1 MKKNLNLIKTSIL
14 SLIIGSAVG
23 LSLGFAIPV
32 TSSIVHSV
40 APITGTTAVNTTTT
54 KQNNNDLSVIQT
66 LDEESQNTVN
76 IIKKVKPSIACITS
90 VVQGTDFFN
99 QSYESEGSGSGIVFY
114 KDSQKAYIATNYHV
128 ISGASRVSI
137 SLNECDLVS
146 AELVGKD
153 ANSDLAVISVKLSD
167 LAAAGVK
174 DVQVAEFGDSDST
187 QVGDTV
193 IAIGNALGQGNT
205 ATKGIISVGAKEVNI
220 NGKKLTVLQ
229 TDAAINP
236 GNSGGALVNQK
247 GQVIGINTAK
257 IALTSVEG
265 VGYSIASNVAESLIE
280 QLMNT
285 TDSATLGVSVVTI
298 TDEMAQYYN
307 LPTAGV
313 MVQEVVQ
320 GGSAAQSGI
329 KQNDIITSFNG
340 QPTFTN
346 DQLVSLVKKTKVG
359 DTVNVK
365 FIRYGQPL
373 DVKVGNTVIV
383 NDGYGGK
390 SEKID
395 GEEVLIISEND
406 ILAIVE

>member
-1 MKKNLNLIKTSIL
+1 MKKKYSFAKTGVL
-14 SLIIGSAVG
+14 SVVIGSAVG
-23 LSLGFAIPV
+23 LSLGIAIPV
-32 TSSIVHSV
+32 TSNAVHSV
-40 APITGTTAVNTTTT
+40 IPAAISSKAEATATNANNT
-54 KQNNNDLSVIQT
+54 NDDANIIAT

-114 KDSQKAYIATNYHV
+114 KNSERAFIATNYHV

-153 ANSDLAVISVKLSD
+153 SNSDLAVISVKLSD

-174 DVQVAEFGDSDST
+174 NVQVAEFGDSDSL

-205 ATKGIISVGAKEVNI
+205 ATKGIVSVGAKEVNI
-220 NGKKLTVLQ
+220 NNKKLTVLQ

-236 GNSGGALVNQK
+236 GNSGGALVNNK
-247 GQVIGINTAK
+247 GQVVGINTAK

-265 VGYSIASNVAESLIE
+265 VGYSIASNVAEPLIE

-329 KQNDIITSFNG
+329 KQGDIITSFNG
-340 QPTFTN
+340 QPAFTN
-346 DQLVSLVKKTKVG
+346 EQLVALVKKTKVG
-359 DTVNVK
+359 DSISVK
-365 FIRYGQPL
+365 LIRNGQTM
-373 DVKVGNTVIV
+373 DIKVKML
-383 NDGYGGK
+383 K
-390 SEKID
+390 SS
-395 GEEVLIISEND
+395 GF
-406 ILAIVE
+406 

>member
-137 SLNECDLVS
+137 SLN
-146 AELVGKD
+146 ELVGKD

-365 FIRYGQPL
+365 LIRNGQTL
-373 DVKVGNTVIV
+373 DVKVKML
-383 NDGYGGK
+383 K
-390 SEKID
+390 SS
-395 GEEVLIISEND
+395 GF
-406 ILAIVE
+406 

>member
-1 MKKNLNLIKTSIL
+1 MQKNININIIKTSIL

-23 LSLGFAIPV
+23 LSLGVAIPV

-40 APITGTTAVNTTTT
+40 TPTVSTTNVNTTTT
-54 KQNNNDLSVIQT
+54 KQDSNDLSVIQT

-265 VGYSIASNVAESLIE
+265 VGYSIASNVAEPLIE

-346 DQLVSLVKKTKVG
+346 DQLVSLVKNTKVG

-365 FIRYGQPL
+365 LIRNGQTL
-373 DVKVGNTVIV
+373 DIKVKML
-383 NDGYGGK
+383 K
-390 SEKID
+390 SS
-395 GEEVLIISEND
+395 GF
-406 ILAIVE
+406 

>member
-1 MKKNLNLIKTSIL
+1 MKKNININIIKTSIL

-23 LSLGFAIPV
+23 LSLGVAIPV

-40 APITGTTAVNTTTT
+40 TPTVSTTNVNTTTT
-54 KQNNNDLSVIQT
+54 KQDSNDLSVIQT

-229 TDAAINP
+229 
-236 GNSGGALVNQK
+236 K

-265 VGYSIASNVAESLIE
+265 VGYSIASNVAEPLIE

-346 DQLVSLVKKTKVG
+346 DQLVSLVKNTKVG

-365 FIRYGQPL
+365 LIRNGQTL
-373 DVKVGNTVIV
+373 DIKVKML
-383 NDGYGGK
+383 K
-390 SEKID
+390 SS
-395 GEEVLIISEND
+395 GF
-406 ILAIVE
+406 

>member
-66 LDEESQNTVN
+66 LDEESQ
-76 IIKKVKPSIACITS
+76 KKVKPSIACITS

-365 FIRYGQPL
+365 LIRNGQTL
-373 DVKVGNTVIV
+373 DVKVKML
-383 NDGYGGK
+383 K
-390 SEKID
+390 SS
-395 GEEVLIISEND
+395 GF
-406 ILAIVE
+406 

>member
-1 MKKNLNLIKTSIL
+1 M
-14 SLIIGSAVG
+14 
-23 LSLGFAIPV
+23 
-32 TSSIVHSV
+32 
-40 APITGTTAVNTTTT
+40 
-54 KQNNNDLSVIQT
+54 
-66 LDEESQNTVN
+66 
-76 IIKKVKPSIACITS
+76 
-90 VVQGTDFFN
+90 
-99 QSYESEGSGSGIVFY
+99 
-114 KDSQKAYIATNYHV
+114 
-128 ISGASRVSI
+128 
-137 SLNECDLVS
+137 
-146 AELVGKD
+146 
-153 ANSDLAVISVKLSD
+153 
-167 LAAAGVK
+167 
-174 DVQVAEFGDSDST
+174 QVAEFGDSDST

-365 FIRYGQPL
+365 LIRNGQTL
-373 DVKVGNTVIV
+373 DVKVKML
-383 NDGYGGK
+383 K
-390 SEKID
+390 SS
-395 GEEVLIISEND
+395 GF
-406 ILAIVE
+406 